1 MSKYIEEALEDVTG
15 GANWDTL
22 DLYEDDFPEELDW
35 QPEWGESLHF
45 KIERRL
51 STNGTVIGDWN
62 IVQIE
67 NSFGELVEPF
77 QEVLDFVESYLV
89 VDNNAA
95 FDLEYY
101 TGDNT
106 DE

>member
-1 MSKYIEEALEDVTG
+1 MIKYDEEQLEDVVG

-45 KIERRL
+45 RIERSL
-51 STNGTVIGDWN
+51 SKAGTVMGDWE
-62 IVQIE
+62 IVRIE
-67 NSFGELVEPF
+67 NSFGEPVEPF

-95 FDLEYY
+95 IDLEYY
-101 TGDNT
+101 AGDND